1 MVTKDHFRF
10 RVMHCFYLK
19 HFNDFKQIN
28 RLYNVYSTWRSKV
41 LSNWF
46 PETSF
51 AYSNCFTVHRGHQL
65 ILCEFLIRAD
75 YWLIWNMDAYMYIS
89 TFLHYWRLIYGCLS
103 NRSNAWQWFSKYIS
117 SVSKYIFTG
126 LFIVN
131 CLIRQGFCYFSNS
144 YYQTDSIC
152 NYNIAPVEN
161 AKGIILRVT

>member
-1 MVTKDHFRF
+1 M
-10 RVMHCFYLK
+10 
-19 HFNDFKQIN
+19 
-28 RLYNVYSTWRSKV
+28 
-41 LSNWF
+41 
-46 PETSF
+46 
-51 AYSNCFTVHRGHQL
+51 
-65 ILCEFLIRAD
+65 
-75 YWLIWNMDAYMYIS
+75 
-89 TFLHYWRLIYGCLS
+89 S

-161 AKGIILRVT
+161 AKGIILSRGYLARLTWLIHSSVLPSIWNLSKSFVLTGPLGQVHMVKKYFWNSSMRKPFSCNSFYLLALRKITISVIKMTIFQHGGISEIFILPYELD